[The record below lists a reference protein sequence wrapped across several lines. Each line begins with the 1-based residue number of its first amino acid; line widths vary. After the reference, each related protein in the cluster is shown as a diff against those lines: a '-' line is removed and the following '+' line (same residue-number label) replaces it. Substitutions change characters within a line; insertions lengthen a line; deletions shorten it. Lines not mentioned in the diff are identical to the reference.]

1 MDQACEK
8 YRNWMM
14 DEVADELDPQL
25 RDELN
30 DHLADCSRCRQ
41 EQQELAATVRRL
53 AETQDVGVPRHF
65 YVYGDP
71 GGSRLGLLE
80 GFLRLT
86 PAWRLVGASAVLL
99 LATGVLLVAL
109 QTQVVVSE
117 GSLTVILGQKASVPE
132 FDPADFKEELIQ
144 LVHEQVATSDNDRD
158 EAMREELATFL
169 EETGRK
175 ERDQVETAL
184 VELEARLLDSIRSGD
199 RSLQDQLETS
209 FSRLLRDIVFQ
220 HQEDMRIVRHEMV
233 RLSTFDSYQTGQA
246 SLILNRLSQMQ
257 QLTAGEGLEQ

>member
-53 AETQDVGVPRHF
+53 AETEDVGVPRHF

-71 GGSRLGLLE
+71 GGRRLGLLE
-80 GFLRLT
+80 GFLRLA

-99 LATGVLLVAL
+99 LATGVLLVAP
-109 QTQVVVSE
+109 QTRVVVSE
-117 GSLTVILGQKASVPE
+117 GSLTVIFGQKASVPE
-132 FDPADFKEELIQ
+132 FDPASFKEELIQ
-144 LVHEQVATSDNDRD
+144 LVHEQVATSDKDRD
-158 EAMREELATFL
+158 KAMRAELAAFL
-169 EETGRK
+169 EEAGRK
-175 ERDQVETAL
+175 ERDQETAF

-209 FSRLLRDIVFQ
+209 FSRLVRDIVFQ
-220 HQEDMRIVRHEMV
+220 HQEDMRIVQNEMV

-257 QLTAGEGLEQ
+257 QLTAGEDLEQ